1 MLHSLTI
8 PLSSPT
14 KNVSSRQ
21 GILSTFFYFQM
32 LFLHYA
38 RKSLTTLKKIINK
51 VFESGNCLFLL
62 LLLFLLWG
70 GSNFFTLRVLRLQ
83 PDGEIWAVFSFEYLS
98 LNEEKNNV
106 VTEIETAWI
115 FFAFPKHLTKQP
127 FAPLLFLQVGVWQC
141 EKWKETKM
149 GGVEV
154 KRGEYLHWERKIY
167 AKAAAV
173 WESHNIANPACA
185 LNPWQHDLTLFP
197 TDSSLKQILCKLK
210 WTS

>member
-14 KNVSSRQ
+14 KNLSSRQ

-38 RKSLTTLKKIINK
+38 RKSLTTFLKKNLIKCSRAEI
-51 VFESGNCLFLL
+51 VFLL

-70 GSNFFTLRVLRLQ
+70 GLTFFFYIVLRLQ
-83 PDGEIWAVFSFEYLS
+83 PDGEIWAVVSFEYLS
-98 LNEEKNNV
+98 LNEKKKCCDWNRNSMNL
-106 VTEIETAWI
+106 
-115 FFAFPKHLTKQP
+115 FCFPKTPDHKLP

-141 EKWKETKM
+141 EKWKESKM

>member
-1 MLHSLTI
+1 M
-8 PLSSPT
+8 
-14 KNVSSRQ
+14 
-21 GILSTFFYFQM
+21 
-32 LFLHYA
+32 
-38 RKSLTTLKKIINK
+38 
-51 VFESGNCLFLL
+51 FESGNCLFVVVVVV
-62 LLLFLLWG
+62 FVVG
-70 GSNFFTLRVLRLQ
+70 GRGGLTFFFYIVLRLQ
-83 PDGEIWAVFSFEYLS
+83 PDGEIWAVVSFEYLS
-98 LNEEKNNV
+98 LNEKKKCCDWNRNSMNL
-106 VTEIETAWI
+106 
-115 FFAFPKHLTKQP
+115 FCFPKTPDHKQP

-141 EKWKETKM
+141 EKWKESKM